1 MREFGIGQSL
11 PRSEDLRLLRGR
23 GRYTDDIVLPRQA
36 VLYVLRSPHAAA
48 RIGAIGIAAAQA
60 APGVLAVLTGA
71 DAEADGLGTFT
82 SRVTRQRPDGRPN
95 FVPPFRVL
103 ALDRVRRVGEA
114 VVAIVAETL
123 AAAKDAAELIEID
136 YRSLPSVTATAE
148 AARPDAPAVWD
159 EVPDNVCFLY
169 ELGDK
174 AAVDAAFAGA
184 THVAELE
191 FTVSRVSTNSM
202 EMRNAIGHYD
212 SHDARYT
219 LYVGAQA
226 PHTLRAELADAI
238 LKIPQDRL
246 RVVSPD
252 VGGGFGMKG
261 GAYPEWALVLWA
273 SRRVGRPVRWQAER
287 GESLLSDFHAR
298 DNVSRIA
305 LALDR
310 DGAFLALRVAT
321 TANLGATLAM
331 AGIHC
336 TTGNLGGLA
345 GTYRTPHIFVSV
357 TGVFS
362 NTNPTAPYR
371 GAGRPEASYAMERI
385 IDVASRQLGIDRAEL
400 RRRNLIPAEAMPFKT
415 GLIYTYDSGEFEK
428 NMDAALAMSDWSGFE
443 KRRAAARENGRLR
456 GIGIASVIE
465 IAGGPGDRPM
475 EEGAEIRFDAGGNV
489 LVLVGSHSH
498 GQGLET
504 VYAQVIDHAL
514 GVPPERVRIVYGDTD
529 QVYHGKGTFGSRSA
543 TVGSM
548 ALVHAA
554 AKIVERAKAIA
565 AHRLEASP
573 LDLEFTVGE
582 RGGMFT
588 VAGTD
593 RAIALDAV
601 AKASFLQASL
611 PAGMELGLN
620 GAAIV
625 APERATFPNGC
636 HICEVEID
644 PETGKVAVIGYW
656 VVDDVGRMLNPM
668 LVKGQIHGG
677 VAQGLGQ
684 ALFEAVVYERD
695 GGQLLSGSFMDYAMP
710 RADDMPEIKAEAN
723 EVPTTTNPLGV
734 KGAGEAGT
742 VGALPAIMNAVAD
755 ALAPLGIVH
764 LDMPATPER
773 VWRAIH
779 EAQSAR
785 R

>member
-1 MREFGIGQSL
+1 MREFGIGQSV
-11 PRSEDLRLLRGR
+11 PRSEDDRLLRGR

-36 VLYVLRSPHAAA
+36 VLHVLRSPHAAA
-48 RIGAIGIAAAQA
+48 RIRAIDVAAARA

-71 DAEADGLGTFT
+71 DADDDGLGTFT
-82 SRVTRQRPDGRPN
+82 SRVTRQRRDGRPN

-103 ALDRVRRVGEA
+103 ALDRVHRVGDP
-114 VVAIVAETL
+114 VVAVIAESL
-123 AAAKDAAELIEID
+123 AAAKDAAELIVVD
-136 YRSLPSVTATAE
+136 YEERPAVTATA
-148 AARPDAPAVWD
+148 AASLPGAPPVWD
-159 EVPDNVCFLY
+159 EVPDNVCFVY

-174 AAVDAAFAGA
+174 KAVDAAFARA
-184 THVAELE
+184 AHVAAVDL
-191 FTVSRVSTNSM
+191 TVSRVSANAM
-202 EMRNAIGHYD
+202 EMRNAIGV
-212 SHDARYT
+212 HDERDGRYT

-226 PHTLRAELADAI
+226 PHTLRAELAGAI

-261 GAYPEWALVLWA
+261 GGYPEWALVPWA
-273 SRRVGRPVRWQAER
+273 SRKTGRPVRWQAER

-298 DNVSRIA
+298 DNVSHVE

-310 DGAFLALRVAT
+310 EGRFLALRIAT
-321 TANLGATLAM
+321 IANLGATLAM
-331 AGIHC
+331 MGVHC

-345 GTYRTPHIFVSV
+345 GTYRTPHIHATV
-357 TGVFS
+357 TGIFS

-371 GAGRPEASYAMERI
+371 GAGRPEASYAIERV
-385 IDVASRQLGIDRAEL
+385 IDVAAREIAIDRAEL
-400 RRRNLIPAEAMPFKT
+400 RRRNLIAPEAMPFKT
-415 GLIYTYDSGEFEK
+415 GLVYTYDSGEFEK
-428 NMDAALAMSDWSGFE
+428 NMDAALAMADWAGFE
-443 KRRAAARENGRLR
+443 KRRAAARAAGRLR

-465 IAGGPGDRPM
+465 IAGGPSDRPM
-475 EEGAEIRFDAGGNV
+475 EEGAEIRFDAAGNA

-504 VYAQVIDHAL
+504 VFAQVVNHAL
-514 GVPPERVRIVYGDTD
+514 GVPPERVRVVYGDTD
-529 QVYHGKGTFGSRSA
+529 QIYHGKGTFGSRSA

-554 AKIVERAKAIA
+554 AKILEKARTIA

-573 LDLEFTVGE
+573 LDLEFADGA
-582 RGGMFT
+582 FT

-593 RAIALDAV
+593 RAIELGEV
-601 AKASFLQASL
+601 AKASFAPASL
-611 PAGMELGLN
+611 PPGMEIGLT

-625 APERATFPNGC
+625 APDRATFPNGC

-644 PETGKVAVIGYW
+644 PETGKVVVVGYF

-684 ALFEAVVYERD
+684 ALLEEIVYDRD
-695 GGQLLSGSFMDYAMP
+695 SGQLLSGSFMDYGMP
-710 RADDMPEIKAEAN
+710 RAEDTPPIEAEAN
-723 EVPTTTNPLGV
+723 EVRTTSNPLGV

-742 VGALPAIMNAVAD
+742 VGALPAVMNAVID
-755 ALAPLGIVH
+755 ALAPLGIRH

-773 VWRAIH
+773 VWRAIQH
-779 EAQSAR
+779 AEATR

>member
-11 PRSEDLRLLRGR
+11 PRSEDHRLLRGR

-36 VLYVLRSPHAAA
+36 WLYVLRSPHAAA
-48 RIGAIGIAAAQA
+48 CIRSIDTTAAAA
-60 APGVLAVLTGA
+60 SPGVLAVLTGR

-82 SRVTRQRPDGRPN
+82 SRVTRPRPDGRPN

-103 ALDRVRRVGEA
+103 VLDRVRRVGDA
-114 VVAIVAETL
+114 VAAIIAESL
-123 AAAKDAAELIEID
+123 AEAKDAAELIEID
-136 YRSLPSVTATAE
+136 YEALPSVTATAD
-148 AARPDAPAVWD
+148 AAKPGAPAVWD
-159 EVPDNVCFLY
+159 EVPDNVCFVY

-174 AAVDAAFAGA
+174 NAVDSAFARA
-184 THVAELE
+184 AHVAELD

-202 EMRNAIGHYD
+202 EMRNAIGSYEERD
-212 SHDARYT
+212 GRYT

-226 PHTLRAELADAI
+226 PHTLRGELAEAI

-261 GAYPEWALVLWA
+261 GGYPEWALVLWA
-273 SRRVGRPVRWQAER
+273 SRRIGRPVRWQAER
-287 GESLLSDFHAR
+287 GESLQSDFHAR
-298 DNVSRIA
+298 DNVSHAA
-305 LALDR
+305 LALDAK
-310 DGAFLALRVAT
+310 GNFLALKVAT
-321 TANLGATLAM
+321 TVNLGATLAM
-331 AGIHC
+331 MGIHC
-336 TTGNLGGLA
+336 GTGNLGGLA
-345 GTYRTPHIFVSV
+345 GTYRTPHILATV

-371 GAGRPEASYAMERI
+371 GAGRPEASYAIERV
-385 IDVASRQLGIDRAEL
+385 IDIAARELGIDRAAL
-400 RRRNLIPAEAMPFKT
+400 RRRNLIPEEAMPFKT
-415 GLIYTYDSGEFEK
+415 GLVYTYDSGEFEK
-428 NMDAALAMSDWSGFE
+428 NMDAALAMAGWAGFE
-443 KRRAAARENGRLR
+443 ARRAAAKAQGKLR

-465 IAGGPGDRPM
+465 IAGGPADRPM
-475 EEGAEIRFDAGGNV
+475 EEGAEIRFDPNGNV

-504 VYAQVIDHAL
+504 VYAQVVNHAL
-514 GVPPERVRIVYGDTD
+514 GIEPERVRVAYGDTD
-529 QVYHGKGTFGSRSA
+529 QIYHGKGTFGSRSA

-548 ALVHAA
+548 ALIHAA
-554 AKIVERAKAIA
+554 GRIVEKAKTIA
-565 AHRLEASP
+565 AHLLEASP
-573 LDLEFTVGE
+573 LDLEFADGK
-582 RGGMFT
+582 FT

-593 RAIALDAV
+593 RAITLGEV
-601 AKASFLQASL
+601 AKASFL
-611 PAGMELGLN
+611 PARLSQGMDLGLS
-620 GAAIV
+620 ATAIV
-625 APERATFPNGC
+625 APDKATYPNGC

-644 PETGKVAVIGYW
+644 RDTGKTAVIAYW

-684 ALFEAVVYERD
+684 ALLEAVVYDRD

-710 RADDMPEIKAEAN
+710 RASDMPDIAAEAN

-742 VGALPAIMNAVAD
+742 VGAIPAIMNAIAD
-755 ALAPLGIVH
+755 ALAPLGIQH

-773 VWRAIH
+773 VWRAIQAA
-779 EAQSAR
+779 EGR
-785 R
+785 

>member
-11 PRSEDLRLLRGR
+11 PRSEDHRLLRGR

-36 VLYVLRSPHAAA
+36 WLYVLRSPHAAA
-48 RIGAIGIAAAQA
+48 CIRSIDTTAAAA
-60 APGVLAVLTGA
+60 SLGVLAVLTGR

-82 SRVTRQRPDGRPN
+82 SRVTRPRPDGRPN

-103 ALDRVRRVGEA
+103 VLDRVRRVGDA
-114 VVAIVAETL
+114 VAAIIAESL
-123 AAAKDAAELIEID
+123 AEAKDAAELIEID
-136 YRSLPSVTATAE
+136 YEALPSVTATAD
-148 AARPDAPAVWD
+148 AAKPGAPAVWD
-159 EVPDNVCFLY
+159 EVPDNVCFVY

-174 AAVDAAFAGA
+174 NAVDSAFARA
-184 THVAELE
+184 AHVAELD

-202 EMRNAIGHYD
+202 EMRNAIGSYEERD
-212 SHDARYT
+212 GRYT

-226 PHTLRAELADAI
+226 PHTLRGELAEAI

-261 GAYPEWALVLWA
+261 GGYPEWALVLWA
-273 SRRVGRPVRWQAER
+273 SRRIGRPVRWQAER
-287 GESLLSDFHAR
+287 GESLQSDFHAR
-298 DNVSRIA
+298 DNVSHAA
-305 LALDR
+305 LALDAK
-310 DGAFLALRVAT
+310 GNFLALKVAT
-321 TANLGATLAM
+321 TVNLGATLAM
-331 AGIHC
+331 MGIHC
-336 TTGNLGGLA
+336 GTGNLGGLA
-345 GTYRTPHIFVSV
+345 GTYRTPHILATV

-371 GAGRPEASYAMERI
+371 GAGRPEASYAIERV
-385 IDVASRQLGIDRAEL
+385 IDIAARELGIDRAAL
-400 RRRNLIPAEAMPFKT
+400 RRRNLIPEEAMPFKT
-415 GLIYTYDSGEFEK
+415 GLVYTYDSGEFEK
-428 NMDAALAMSDWSGFE
+428 NMDAALAMAGWAGFE
-443 KRRAAARENGRLR
+443 ARRAAAKAQGKLR

-465 IAGGPGDRPM
+465 IAGGPADRPM
-475 EEGAEIRFDAGGNV
+475 EEGAEIRFDPNGNV

-504 VYAQVIDHAL
+504 VYAQVVNHAL
-514 GVPPERVRIVYGDTD
+514 GIEPERVRVAYGDTD
-529 QVYHGKGTFGSRSA
+529 QIYHGKGTFGSRSA

-548 ALVHAA
+548 ALIHAA
-554 AKIVERAKAIA
+554 GRIVEKAKTIA
-565 AHRLEASP
+565 AHLLEASP
-573 LDLEFTVGE
+573 LDLEFADGK
-582 RGGMFT
+582 FT

-593 RAIALDAV
+593 RAITLGEV
-601 AKASFLQASL
+601 AKASFL
-611 PAGMELGLN
+611 PARLSQGMDLGLS
-620 GAAIV
+620 ATAIV
-625 APERATFPNGC
+625 APDKATYPNGC

-644 PETGKVAVIGYW
+644 RDTGKTAVIAYW

-684 ALFEAVVYERD
+684 ALLEAVVYDRD

-710 RADDMPEIKAEAN
+710 RASDMPDIAAAAN
-723 EVPTTTNPLGV
+723 EVLTTTNPLGV

-742 VGALPAIMNAVAD
+742 VGALPAIMNAIAD
-755 ALAPLGIVH
+755 ALAPLGIHH

-773 VWRAIH
+773 VWRAIQAA
-779 EAQSAR
+779 EEGR
-785 R
+785 

>member
-36 VLYVLRSPHAAA
+36 ALYVLRSPHAAA
-48 RIGAIGIAAAQA
+48 RIRAIDTNAALA
-60 APGVLAVLTGA
+60 APGVITILTGQ

-82 SRVTRQRPDGRPN
+82 SRVTRPRPDGRPN

-103 ALDRVRRVGEA
+103 ALDRVRRVGDA
-114 VVAIVAETL
+114 VAAIVAESL

-136 YRSLPSVTATAE
+136 YEALPSVTATAE
-148 AARPDAPAVWD
+148 AAKPGAPAVWD
-159 EVPDNVCFLY
+159 EVPDNVCFVY

-174 AAVDAAFAGA
+174 ASVEAAFAGA
-184 THVAELE
+184 AHVAELD

-202 EMRNAIGHYD
+202 EMRNAIGSYEERD
-212 SHDARYT
+212 GRYT

-226 PHTLRAELADAI
+226 PHTLRGELAEAI
-238 LKIPQDRL
+238 LKIPQDQL
-246 RVVSPD
+246 RVISPD

-273 SRRVGRPVRWQAER
+273 SRRIGRPVRWQAER

-298 DNVSRIA
+298 DNVSHVT
-305 LALDR
+305 LALDA
-310 DGAFLALRVAT
+310 GGNFLALKVAT
-321 TANLGATLAM
+321 TVNLGATLAM
-331 AGIHC
+331 MGIHC
-336 TTGNLGGLA
+336 GTGNLGGLA
-345 GTYRTPHIFVSV
+345 GTYRTPHILATV

-371 GAGRPEASYAMERI
+371 GAGRPEASYAIERV
-385 IDVASRQLGIDRAEL
+385 IDIAARKLGVDRAEL
-400 RRRNLIPAEAMPFKT
+400 RRRNLIPEEAMPFKT
-415 GLIYTYDSGEFEK
+415 GLVFTYDSGEFEK
-428 NMDAALAMSDWSGFE
+428 NLDAALAMADWAGFE
-443 KRRAAARENGRLR
+443 TRRAAAQARGKLR

-465 IAGGPGDRPM
+465 IAGGPADRPM

-504 VYAQVIDHAL
+504 AFAQVVNHAL
-514 GVPPERVRIVYGDTD
+514 GIPPERVRVVCGDTD

-543 TVGSM
+543 MAGST

-554 AKIVERAKAIA
+554 ARIVDKAKAIA
-565 AHRLEASP
+565 AHLLEASP
-573 LDLEFTVGE
+573 LDLEFTDG
-582 RGGMFT
+582 RFT

-593 RAIALDAV
+593 RTIDLGEI
-601 AKASFLQASL
+601 AKASFLPARL
-611 PAGMELGLN
+611 PPDMDLGLS

-625 APERATFPNGC
+625 APDKASFPNGC

-644 PETGKVAVIGYW
+644 RDTGKVAVIAYW

-684 ALFEAVVYERD
+684 ALLEEVVYDRD

-710 RADDMPEIKAEAN
+710 RASDMPDIEAAAN
-723 EVPTTTNPLGV
+723 EVLTTGNPLGV
-734 KGAGEAGT
+734 KGAGEAGA
-742 VGALPAIMNAVAD
+742 VGALPAIMNAIAD
-755 ALAPLGIVH
+755 ALSPLGIDH

-773 VWRAIH
+773 VWRAIQAA
-779 EAQSAR
+779 EER

>member
-36 VLYVLRSPHAAA
+36 ALYVLRSPHAAA
-48 RIGAIGIAAAQA
+48 RIRAIDTNAALA
-60 APGVLAVLTGA
+60 APGVITILTGQ

-82 SRVTRQRPDGRPN
+82 SRVTRPRPDGRPN

-103 ALDRVRRVGEA
+103 ALDRVRRVGDA
-114 VVAIVAETL
+114 VAAIVAESL

-136 YRSLPSVTATAE
+136 YEALPSVTATAE
-148 AARPDAPAVWD
+148 AAKPGAPAVWD
-159 EVPDNVCFLY
+159 EVPDNVCFVY

-174 AAVDAAFAGA
+174 ASVEAAFAGA
-184 THVAELE
+184 AHVAELD

-202 EMRNAIGHYD
+202 EMRNAIGSYEERD
-212 SHDARYT
+212 GRYT

-226 PHTLRAELADAI
+226 PHTLRGELAEAI
-238 LKIPQDRL
+238 LKIPQDQL
-246 RVVSPD
+246 RVISPD

-273 SRRVGRPVRWQAER
+273 SRRIGRPVRWQAER

-298 DNVSRIA
+298 DNVSHVT
-305 LALDR
+305 LALDA
-310 DGAFLALRVAT
+310 GGNFLALKVAT
-321 TANLGATLAM
+321 TVNLGATLAM
-331 AGIHC
+331 MGIHC
-336 TTGNLGGLA
+336 GTGNLGGLA
-345 GTYRTPHIFVSV
+345 GTYRTPHILATV

-371 GAGRPEASYAMERI
+371 GAGRPEASYAIERV
-385 IDVASRQLGIDRAEL
+385 IDIAARKLGVDRAEL
-400 RRRNLIPAEAMPFKT
+400 RRRNLIPEEAMPFKT
-415 GLIYTYDSGEFEK
+415 GLVFTYDSGEFEK
-428 NMDAALAMSDWSGFE
+428 NLDAALAMADWAGFE
-443 KRRAAARENGRLR
+443 TRRAAAQARGKLR

-465 IAGGPGDRPM
+465 IAGGPADRPM

-504 VYAQVIDHAL
+504 AFAQVVNHAL
-514 GVPPERVRIVYGDTD
+514 GIPPERVRVVCGDTD

-543 TVGSM
+543 MAGST

-554 AKIVERAKAIA
+554 ARIVDKAKAIA
-565 AHRLEASP
+565 AHLLEASP
-573 LDLEFTVGE
+573 LDLEFTEG
-582 RGGMFT
+582 RFT

-593 RAIALDAV
+593 RTIDLGEI
-601 AKASFLQASL
+601 AKASFLPARL
-611 PAGMELGLN
+611 PPDMDLGLS

-625 APERATFPNGC
+625 APDKASFPNGC

-644 PETGKVAVIGYW
+644 RDTGKVAVIAYW

-684 ALFEAVVYERD
+684 ALLEEVVYDRD

-710 RADDMPEIKAEAN
+710 RASDMPDIEAAAN
-723 EVPTTTNPLGV
+723 EVLTTGNPLGV
-734 KGAGEAGT
+734 KGAGEAGA
-742 VGALPAIMNAVAD
+742 VGALPAVMNAIAD
-755 ALAPLGIVH
+755 ALSPLGIDH

-773 VWRAIH
+773 VWRAIQAA
-779 EAQSAR
+779 EER

>member
-36 VLYVLRSPHAAA
+36 ALFVLRSPHAAA
-48 RIGAIGIAAAQA
+48 RIRSIDTTAAGA
-60 APGVLAVLTGA
+60 APGVLAVLTGKDA
-71 DAEADGLGTFT
+71 DSDGLGTFT
-82 SRVTRQRPDGRPN
+82 SRVTRPRPDGWPN

-103 ALDRVRRVGEA
+103 ALDRVRRVGDA
-114 VVAIVAETL
+114 VAAIVAESL
-123 AAAKDAAELIEID
+123 AEAKDAAELIEID
-136 YRSLPSVTATAE
+136 YETLRSVTATAE
-148 AARPDAPAVWD
+148 AARPGAPAVWD
-159 EVPDNVCFLY
+159 EVPDNVCFVY

-174 AAVDAAFAGA
+174 KAVDSAFAGA
-184 THVAELE
+184 AHVAELD

-202 EMRNAIGHYD
+202 EMRNAIGSYEARD
-212 SHDARYT
+212 GRYT

-226 PHTLRAELADAI
+226 PHTLRGELAEAI

-261 GAYPEWALVLWA
+261 GGYPEWALVLWT
-273 SRRVGRPVRWQAER
+273 SRRIGRPVRWQAER
-287 GESLLSDFHAR
+287 GESLQSDFHAR
-298 DNVSRIA
+298 DNVSHAA
-305 LALDR
+305 LALDAE
-310 DGAFLALRVAT
+310 GNFLALRIAT

-331 AGIHC
+331 MGIHC

-345 GTYRTPHIFVSV
+345 GTYRTPHILATV
-357 TGVFS
+357 TGIFS

-371 GAGRPEASYAMERI
+371 GAGRPEASYAIERV
-385 IDVASRQLGIDRAEL
+385 IDIAARDLGIDRAEL

-415 GLIYTYDSGEFEK
+415 GLVYTYDSGEFEK
-428 NMDAALAMSDWSGFE
+428 NMDAALVMADWAGFE
-443 KRRAAARENGRLR
+443 ARRAAAKAQGKLR

-465 IAGGPGDRPM
+465 IAGGPADRPM
-475 EEGAEIRFDAGGNV
+475 EEGAEIRLDSGGNV
-489 LVLVGSHSH
+489 LILVGSHSH

-504 VYAQVIDHAL
+504 VYAQVVNHAL
-514 GVPPERVRIVYGDTD
+514 GIPPERVRVVYGDTD

-554 AKIVERAKAIA
+554 ARIVEKAKVIA
-565 AHRLEASP
+565 GHLLEASP
-573 LDLEFTVGE
+573 LDLEFADGK
-582 RGGMFT
+582 FT

-593 RAIALDAV
+593 RTITLGEV
-601 AKASFLQASL
+601 AKASFL
-611 PAGMELGLN
+611 PARLSQGMDLGLS

-625 APERATFPNGC
+625 APDIATFPNGC

-644 PETGKVAVIGYW
+644 RDTGKVAVIAYW

-684 ALFEAVVYERD
+684 ALLEEVVYDRD

-710 RADDMPEIKAEAN
+710 RASDMPDIEAAAN
-723 EVPTTTNPLGV
+723 EVLTKGNPLGV

-742 VGALPAIMNAVAD
+742 VGALPAIMNAIAD
-755 ALAPLGIVH
+755 ALAPLGIHH

-773 VWRAIH
+773 VWRAIQTA
-779 EAQSAR
+779 EGR
-785 R
+785 